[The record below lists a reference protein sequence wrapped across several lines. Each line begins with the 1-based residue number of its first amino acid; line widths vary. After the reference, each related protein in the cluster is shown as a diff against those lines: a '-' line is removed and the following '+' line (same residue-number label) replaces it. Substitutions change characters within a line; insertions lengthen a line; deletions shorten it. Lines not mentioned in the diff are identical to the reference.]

1 MIQRIQTVLLF
12 LAAILNVCFIF
23 TPLYDRALEDPTAW
37 ISSGLFSALL
47 LSSAVSLFSIFLYK
61 NRPFQVRWVR
71 RGMIFQV
78 LGIGFA
84 TGIIF
89 TLGGFG
95 SFLLD
100 EIISLALIVLV
111 LILQYGAVH
120 FISKDDKLVKSMD
133 RIR

>member
-47 LSSAVSLFSIFLYK
+47 LSAAVSLFSIFLYK
-61 NRPFQVRWVR
+61 NRPFQIRWIR

-100 EIISLALIVLV
+100 EAISLV
-111 LILQYGAVH
+111 LIIIVLLLQYAAVH